1 MTEALR
7 GLSAQI
13 ESMQKTIDSQ
23 HSTICQI
30 NRNGQAQLKKINR
43 LIAVSPC
50 FGTPLRIRLFST
62 APSLIAWYQPPVE
75 DYADL
80 FIPHCVGIDFAL
92 RGCHELFL
100 FLLQYYPIRHK
111 PMGDGA
117 MYLRKWWQIEF
128 HLTNIILPLLIQHC
142 ILCEVFTEKVMSL
155 YKFCPSIHEGCPYC
169 LRQQCIVEL
178 MDWENP
184 V

>member
-1 MTEALR
+1 MSSKFRIFVSVKQQVDDMTEALR

-62 APSLIAWYQPPVE
+62 APSLIA
-75 DYADL
+75 
-80 FIPHCVGIDFAL
+80 
-92 RGCHELFL
+92 
-100 FLLQYYPIRHK
+100 
-111 PMGDGA
+111 
-117 MYLRKWWQIEF
+117 
-128 HLTNIILPLLIQHC
+128 
-142 ILCEVFTEKVMSL
+142 
-155 YKFCPSIHEGCPYC
+155 
-169 LRQQCIVEL
+169 
-178 MDWENP
+178 
-184 V
+184 